1 MIIIN
6 IKDVK
11 KKGEN
16 GLRFLD
22 IPLHLL
28 VIGFSVFISFIYFF
42 FSKRRYLDAE
52 EIKSVENSQENGFS
66 ISVIIPARNEESNI
80 GKILSLLNLQTVK
93 PYEVI
98 VVDDNSIDRTAK
110 IVKAFQNDN
119 ESIKLISLKEEPPE
133 GWVGK
138 SWAIWNGYK
147 HSSGNILIFMDADVE
162 PGEKTLEALVSN
174 YRRYG
179 GLISVWPYQ
188 RFEKFY
194 EHLNLV
200 FNLVVTYAGNMLG
213 FPSEKPVGAFGPVI
227 LTSRKDYEKTG
238 GHVTI
243 KDSVLE
249 DIKLGKLYV
258 ESGIRVTNLL
268 GKSVV
273 KFRMYPNG
281 FRQLFDGFSKNMS
294 SGAISNGLLNFLI
307 ALIWL
312 SGFYSSF
319 ASFNMPLGYV
329 VLRYAGF
336 TIIVY
341 LLSKPIGDYKWYD
354 AIIYP
359 LHFIFFAVVFLY
371 SLYKTTILKKVT
383 WRGREIK
390 FK

>member
-1 MIIIN
+1 M
-6 IKDVK
+6 
-11 KKGEN
+11 
-16 GLRFLD
+16 
-22 IPLHLL
+22 
-28 VIGFSVFISFIYFF
+28 IGFSVFISFIYFF

-188 RFEKFY
+188 
-194 EHLNLV
+194 
-200 FNLVVTYAGNMLG
+200 
-213 FPSEKPVGAFGPVI
+213 
-227 LTSRKDYEKTG
+227 
-238 GHVTI
+238 
-243 KDSVLE
+243 
-249 DIKLGKLYV
+249 
-258 ESGIRVTNLL
+258 
-268 GKSVV
+268 
-273 KFRMYPNG
+273 
-281 FRQLFDGFSKNMS
+281 
-294 SGAISNGLLNFLI
+294 
-307 ALIWL
+307 
-312 SGFYSSF
+312 
-319 ASFNMPLGYV
+319 
-329 VLRYAGF
+329 
-336 TIIVY
+336 
-341 LLSKPIGDYKWYD
+341 
-354 AIIYP
+354 
-359 LHFIFFAVVFLY
+359 
-371 SLYKTTILKKVT
+371 
-383 WRGREIK
+383 
-390 FK
+390 